1 MKKYNNNIPI
11 VGLLNF
17 SKSVINKINLNNNNS
32 NLYNIC
38 YINASMQCLF
48 RIDEFVDKILLFD
61 GTNLSGATKQ
71 LIYNMIN
78 KEPNLSAANIK
89 SIMGEYNDIYK
100 ENNPEDAREFI
111 INYLNILLKETF
123 DENKISALIYE
134 KYYDQDL
141 KKFFDKFYKL
151 LIGKNIKKGTSFIFD
166 LFYGILKTYKFCKNC
181 QSSNSVK
188 LNSFNVL
195 EMPGYSKKKKIL
207 NIKDIFK
214 EFFSEK
220 ETNLICDKCYSKLIS
235 KTDIYILPK
244 CLIIYFGYNNYE
256 YEYKKNSIQIVTQFN
271 FKNCNFILKGIIYH
285 KAYGKSGHFSASCLV
300 NGDWYYFD
308 DNYVNEER
316 KSSIIGKPIIF
327 FYEKKN

>member
-134 KYYDQDL
+134 KYYD
-141 KKFFDKFYKL
+141 
-151 LIGKNIKKGTSFIFD
+151 
-166 LFYGILKTYKFCKNC
+166 
-181 QSSNSVK
+181 
-188 LNSFNVL
+188 
-195 EMPGYSKKKKIL
+195 
-207 NIKDIFK
+207 
-214 EFFSEK
+214 
-220 ETNLICDKCYSKLIS
+220 
-235 KTDIYILPK
+235 
-244 CLIIYFGYNNYE
+244 
-256 YEYKKNSIQIVTQFN
+256 
-271 FKNCNFILKGIIYH
+271 
-285 KAYGKSGHFSASCLV
+285 
-300 NGDWYYFD
+300 
-308 DNYVNEER
+308 
-316 KSSIIGKPIIF
+316 
-327 FYEKKN
+327 